1 MSWLLVGESSEENNE
16 LFPEKVSLNVQG
28 IINTSALGQ

>member
-1 MSWLLVGESSEENNE
+1 MSWLLVGESSKENKG

-28 IINTSALGQ
+28 VINTSALGQ